1 MEWVALSSSRGSSHL
16 GVEPTS
22 PALVGRFLTTGPPRK
37 PLMIICHPDNKF
49 MGDEMIGSQEEASDN
64 TALGSVL

>member
-1 MEWVALSSSRGSSHL
+1 MFA
-16 GVEPTS
+16 
-22 PALVGRFLTTGPPRK
+22 ALVGRFLTTGPPRK